1 MRVSISSSCISE
13 LLYYHGIS
21 NRIFQMVYRINCCC
35 LSSYQRWDMLS
46 NQSVLVLALAVPQ
59 PKLISPSV
67 VRRKIPEVFVMI
79 YYDVFIII
87 TYLLV
92 DTLLMQPVPDCSK
105 TNLVIIW
112 TSGGLNTFMHKSQI
126 RVEIFH
132 LKIRFFKIVPAMCT
146 QYAP

>member
-1 MRVSISSSCISE
+1 MT
-13 LLYYHGIS
+13 
-21 NRIFQMVYRINCCC
+21 
-35 LSSYQRWDMLS
+35 S
-46 NQSVLVLALAVPQ
+46 NQSVVLALAVPQ

-105 TNLVIIW
+105 N
-112 TSGGLNTFMHKSQI
+112 
-126 RVEIFH
+126 
-132 LKIRFFKIVPAMCT
+132 
-146 QYAP
+146 